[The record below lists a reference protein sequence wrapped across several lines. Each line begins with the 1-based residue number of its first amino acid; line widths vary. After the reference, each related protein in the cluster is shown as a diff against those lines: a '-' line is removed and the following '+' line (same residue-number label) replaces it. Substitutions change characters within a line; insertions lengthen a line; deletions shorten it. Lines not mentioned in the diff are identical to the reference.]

1 MTGRVLDNSSA
12 GILILIIPVAF
23 VVLVLYKFWLVL
35 LILALLIVAW
45 KTWQNYQWEKWSE
58 QVNPYFNQLVRD
70 NKGYLTPLD
79 LSLVANLTSKSA
91 KVFLERKADEYGIA
105 PKQVQDKG
113 VVYYFPTASALGRIF
128 DDSEPFGDFDD
139 EEEETFTT
147 PQLVSAVSASKP
159 PTKSLFREL
168 AEQKAKQE
176 QNQTTTQVE
185 PTASTSAESI
195 QVDAPMPAAT
205 ATETQPLD
213 SATITEQS
221 SLSLSQADL
230 SDRLEVHSS
239 TVGRRK
245 SQPDFPEWSQ
255 SRDPEGIAWRYLEE
269 EQLFVPLET

>member
-45 KTWQNYQWEKWSE
+45 KTWQNYQWAKWSE

-79 LSLVANLTSKSA
+79 LSLVANLTSRSA
-91 KVFLERKADEYGIA
+91 KVFLERKADEYGVA

-139 EEEETFTT
+139 DEEDTSPT

-185 PTASTSAESI
+185 LEPSTSAESTK
-195 QVDAPMPAAT
+195 VDAPMPAAT
-205 ATETQPLD
+205 ATEPQD
-213 SATITEQS
+213 SATTTEQS

-269 EQLFVPLET
+269 EQIFVPLET

>member
-45 KTWQNYQWEKWSE
+45 KAWQNYQWDKWSE

-79 LSLVANLTSKSA
+79 LSLVANLTSRSA
-91 KVFLERKADEYGIA
+91 KVFLERKADEYGVA

-139 EEEETFTT
+139 EEEETLTT

-269 EQLFVPLET
+269 EQIFVPLET

>member
-45 KTWQNYQWEKWSE
+45 KAWQNYQWEKWSA

-79 LSLVANLTSKSA
+79 LSVVANLTSRSA
-91 KVFLERKADEYGIA
+91 KVFLERKADEYGVA
-105 PKQVQDKG
+105 PKQIKDKG

-139 EEEETFTT
+139 EEEETSTT
-147 PQLVSAVSASKP
+147 PQLVSAGSASKP
-159 PTKSLFREL
+159 PSKSLFREL

-185 PTASTSAESI
+185 PEPSTSAESI

-205 ATETQPLD
+205 ATETQPQD
-213 SATITEQS
+213 SATTTEQS

-255 SRDPEGIAWRYLEE
+255 SRDPEGVAWRYLEE
-269 EQLFVPLET
+269 EQIFVPLET

>member
-45 KTWQNYQWEKWSE
+45 KAWQNYQWDKWSE
-58 QVNPYFNQLVRD
+58 EVNPYFNQLVRD

-79 LSLVANLTSKSA
+79 LSLVANLTSRSA
-91 KVFLERKADEYGIA
+91 KVFLERKADEYGVA

-128 DDSEPFGDFDD
+128 DDSEPLGDFDD
-139 EEEETFTT
+139 EEEETLTT

-159 PTKSLFREL
+159 PSKSLFREL

-176 QNQTTTQVE
+176 QNQTTTQIELE
-185 PTASTSAESI
+185 PSTSAEST

-205 ATETQPLD
+205 ATEPQD

-255 SRDPEGIAWRYLEE
+255 SRDPEGVAWRYLEE
-269 EQLFVPLET
+269 EQIFVPLET

>member
-23 VVLVLYKFWLVL
+23 VVLVLYKFWLLL
-35 LILALLIVAW
+35 LILASLIVAW
-45 KTWQNYQWEKWSE
+45 KVWQNYQWEKWSQ

-79 LSLVANLTSKSA
+79 LSVGANLTSRSA
-91 KVFLERKADEYGIA
+91 KVFLERKADEYGVA

-128 DDSEPFGDFDD
+128 DSSEPFGDGDDD
-139 EEEETFTT
+139 EDEITT
-147 PQLVSAVSASKP
+147 PQLVGTASKP
-159 PTKSLFREL
+159 QSKSLFQKL

-176 QNQTTTQVE
+176 QNQPTTQVE
-185 PTASTSAESI
+185 SANTTAAESI
-195 QVDAPMPAAT
+195 QVDASMPAAT
-205 ATETQPLD
+205 ATEPNPQD
-213 SATITEQS
+213 SANTTEQS
-221 SLSLSQADL
+221 SLNLSQADL

-245 SQPDFPEWSQ
+245 SQADFPEWSQ
-255 SRDPEGIAWRYLEE
+255 SRDPEGVAWRYVEE
-269 EQLFVPLET
+269 EQLFVPLKT

>member
-91 KVFLERKADEYGIA
+91 KVFLERKADEYGVA

-147 PQLVSAVSASKP
+147 PQLVSAGSASKP

>member
-45 KTWQNYQWEKWSE
+45 KAWQNYQWDKWSE

-79 LSLVANLTSKSA
+79 LSLVANLTSRSA
-91 KVFLERKADEYGIA
+91 KVFLERKADEYGVA

-139 EEEETFTT
+139 DEEDTSPT

-185 PTASTSAESI
+185 LEPSTSAEST

-205 ATETQPLD
+205 ATEPQD
-213 SATITEQS
+213 SATTTEQS

-269 EQLFVPLET
+269 EQIFVPLET